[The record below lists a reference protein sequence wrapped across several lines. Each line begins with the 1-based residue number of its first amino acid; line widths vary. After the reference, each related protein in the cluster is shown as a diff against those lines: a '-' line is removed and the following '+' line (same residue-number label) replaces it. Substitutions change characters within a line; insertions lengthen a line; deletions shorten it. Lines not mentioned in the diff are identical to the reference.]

1 VNLLHSFRLP
11 ATPYSTSSEDDDE
24 ATLAFGHVTLDGVPV
39 AESPSSET
47 LVDAAVMGRPS
58 RPAEAG
64 DLDRY
69 VGRGVLGEGGMG
81 EVRLYQDLRIGRQ
94 IAMKVMLPGR
104 ANDPSARARFLR
116 EAIIQGQLE
125 HPSIVPV
132 HEIGETASGDPYFTM
147 KRIRGETLADIVL
160 AFRRGDTEAA
170 ERYPERRLLAGF
182 AQACLAVDFAHSR
195 GVVHRDLKPSNV
207 MLGDFGEVYVL
218 DWGVARVLGSAEG
231 GLLDSEIVPAVG
243 TGVGTVLGTPGYIA
257 PEQIRSS
264 ADVDGRADVY
274 ALGAIL
280 FELLTHK
287 ALHRFDKP
295 HVMLTETLS
304 GTDPASRAKAVNAK
318 VDPELMSI
326 LVHATRVN
334 PDERFQTARELHDAI
349 QRYLD
354 GHQQAERRRRMAA
367 IHATAAREAQRKARD
382 GGRDA
387 VKWHRWAMR
396 EAGLALALDPQH
408 QGALD
413 VVMKLLVEPP
423 KELPPDAQKALVRAR
438 AKVSRMGARSIAIAR
453 FSWALYV
460 PLLIWMGIRSP
471 GFAVLLFGFAFA
483 AGFLQYWVASQP
495 KTTQRARRMAAFLNL
510 LSIAPMTFAFGP
522 FWMTPVIVLAS
533 MPATILY
540 LDAKGRRLAGLAAAL
555 AILGPAMLEWT
566 GVLPRSYV
574 FEEGQLRIIPQM
586 MSFDSPLAVH
596 VTLVV
601 LCLGAVFTSI
611 RLVAGV
617 RDHLEETEERLHRQA
632 WQLQQLVPQP
642 GDYEGSVTSSVLDFD
657 DDFRTMPGVGVT
669 ASGVPVPPPK
679 LK

>member
-1 VNLLHSFRLP
+1 MP
-11 ATPYSTSSEDDDE
+11 ATPYTTSSQDDDE
-24 ATLAFGHVTLDGVPV
+24 VTLAFGHVTLDGVPI
-39 AESPSSET
+39 EGSPSGET
-47 LVDAAVMGRPS
+47 LLDDALARATRP
-58 RPAEAG
+58 PEAEAE
-64 DLDRY
+64 RY

-81 EVRLYQDLRIGRQ
+81 EVRLYQDLQIGRQ
-94 IAMKVMLPGR
+94 VAMKVMLPGR
-104 ANDPSARARFLR
+104 ASEPSARARFLR

-147 KRIRGETLADIVL
+147 KRIRGETLSDIVA
-160 AFRRGDTEAA
+160 AFRRGDA
-170 ERYPERRLLAGF
+170 ESIGRYPERRLLTGF

-218 DWGVARVLGSAEG
+218 DWGVARVLGSSEG
-231 GLLDSEIVPAVG
+231 GVLDSELIPAVG
-243 TGVGTVLGTPGYIA
+243 TAVGTVLGTPGYIA

-264 ADVDGRADVY
+264 AEVDGRADVY

-280 FELLTHK
+280 FEILTRK

-295 HVMLTETLS
+295 HVMLTETLA
-304 GTDPASRAKAVNAK
+304 GTDPAARAKAVGAK
-318 VDPELMSI
+318 VDPELMSLI
-326 LVHATRVN
+326 VQATRLD

-367 IHATAAREAQRKARD
+367 VHSVAARDAQRKARE

-387 VKWHRWAMR
+387 NQWYRWAMR
-396 EAGLALALDPQH
+396 EAGLALALDPQN

-413 VVMKLLVEPP
+413 VIMKLLVEPP
-423 KELPPDAQKALVRAR
+423 KELPPEARKALAR
-438 AKVSRMGARSIAIAR
+438 HRMKVSRVGARAIALAR

-483 AGFLQYWVASQP
+483 AGFVQYWVASQ
-495 KTTQRARRMAAFLNL
+495 TDSTQRMRRVAAFLNL

-522 FWMTPVIVLAS
+522 FWMTPLIVLAS
-533 MPATILY
+533 LPSSILY
-540 LDAKGRRLAGLAAAL
+540 LDGLGRRLAGVAASL
-555 AILGPAMLEWT
+555 AILVPAALEWS

-574 FEEGQLRIIPQM
+574 FEDGRLQVIPQM
-586 MSFDSPLAVH
+586 MSFESPLAVQI
-596 VTLVV
+596 TLVV

-611 RLVAGV
+611 RLVGGV
-617 RDHLEETEERLHRQA
+617 RDQLEETEERLHRQA

-642 GDYEGSVTSSVLDFD
+642 GDYEGSVTSSILDFD
-657 DDFRTMPGVGVT
+657 DDFLTMPGVGVT
-669 ASGVPVPPPK
+669 GTGAIVPPRRP
-679 LK
+679 